1 MKVVITGALGTI
13 GTVLRRGLPKEWQI
27 VGLDLESAEGVT
39 KCDILKDA
47 EILEASFAGADAIVH
62 LAWDMREIG
71 AKQGPFIPENREMA
85 RRVLETADKCG
96 VKRILFASS
105 VHVMFGEVGY
115 IYPGL
120 VREHQTLHRARKIT
134 ETDPVSPISAYAES
148 KVFIEQLGKAY
159 SAKGM
164 TIIAARF
171 GHVTK
176 DDSHG
181 EYPFWFSHR
190 DCVEFVR
197 RALTT
202 ELPPFS
208 VFIATSNNSC
218 SPFSLRAMNS
228 VLGLV
233 LQDGAPCPSA
243 STI

>member
-1 MKVVITGALGTI
+1 MKVVITGASGTI
-13 GTVLRRGLPKEWQI
+13 GTVLRKGLPKEWQI
-27 VGLDLESAEGVT
+27 VGLDLEPAEGVT

-47 EILEASFAGADAIVH
+47 EILEASFTGADAVIH

-71 AKQGPFIPENREMA
+71 AKFSPFIPENREMA
-85 RRVLETADKCG
+85 RRVLEVAEKCT
-96 VKRILFASS
+96 VKRVLFASS

-115 IYPGL
+115 IHPGL
-120 VREHQTLHRARKIT
+120 VKEHRTLHRTKKIT
-134 ETDPVSPISAYAES
+134 EADFVSPVSAYAES

-159 SAKGM
+159 SAKGI

-176 DDSHG
+176 DDSQG

-190 DCVEFVR
+190 DCAEFVR
-197 RALTT
+197 RALTA

-208 VFIATSNNSC
+208 IFIATSNNSC

-228 VLGLV
+228 ILGFIP
-233 LQDGAPCPSA
+233 QDGAPCPDA
-243 STI
+243 TRY